1 MGKKSKIYKS
11 GLPRNQFKKLINKP
25 SQKIHILPQSL
36 PQESPTSSEPSQN
49 QKIKMLP
56 LINYNLDALKKAN
69 ETLGLSQDQINS
81 LYKRPLRNRRYVNN
95 LTLTKREKKR
105 EMRKMKKE
113 LKQQME
119 DKTKL
124 DITLNPNL
132 HYRNNKLDEDD
143 LIMKNLN
150 KKEKKNKINKT
161 TLGFNFEEMNGL
173 IDDMAEDNEN
183 KLIKENNKNK
193 SSTRNKNQRSLIYT
207 EANELNNV
215 LNNKAFLENPNMTMK
230 MQIQEQQK
238 IKERNEKIR
247 EEFNQKY
254 NLLNL
259 K

>member
-11 GLPRNQFKKLINKP
+11 GLPRNQIKKQNKQINKI
-25 SQKIHILPQSL
+25 QNNQQINIKQDNII
-36 PQESPTSSEPSQN
+36 SEPLKNSN
-49 QKIKMLP
+49 IKYIPM
-56 LINYNLDALKKAN
+56 INYNIDALKKAN

-81 LYKRPLRNRRYVNN
+81 LYKHPLRNRRYVNN

-105 EMRKMKKE
+105 ELRKMKKE
-113 LKQQME
+113 FKQQME

-132 HYRNNKLDEDD
+132 HFRNTIEQELNSNNK
-143 LIMKNLN
+143 I
-150 KKEKKNKINKT
+150 KKEKNKINKT

-173 IDDMAEDNEN
+173 INDMVEDDEN
-183 KLIKENNKNK
+183 KIYKDNIKNK
-193 SSTRNKNQRSLIYT
+193 SSIRNKNQRNLIYN
-207 EANELNNV
+207 EANEINNI
-215 LNNKAFLENPNMTMK
+215 LNNKEFIDNPNITLK
-230 MQIQEQQK
+230 TKIQEQQK
-238 IKERNEKIR
+238 IKERNEKIK

>member
-11 GLPRNQFKKLINKP
+11 GLPRNQIKKQNKQINKI
-25 SQKIHILPQSL
+25 QNNQQINIKQDNII
-36 PQESPTSSEPSQN
+36 SEPLKNSN
-49 QKIKMLP
+49 IKYIPM
-56 LINYNLDALKKAN
+56 INYNIDALKKAN

-81 LYKRPLRNRRYVNN
+81 LYKHPLRNRRYVNN

-105 EMRKMKKE
+105 ELRKMKKE

-132 HYRNNKLDEDD
+132 HFRNTIEQELNSNNK
-143 LIMKNLN
+143 I
-150 KKEKKNKINKT
+150 KKEKNKINKT

-173 IDDMAEDNEN
+173 INDMVEDDEN
-183 KLIKENNKNK
+183 KIYKENIKNK
-193 SSTRNKNQRSLIYT
+193 SSIRNKNQRNLIYN
-207 EANELNNV
+207 EANEINNI
-215 LNNKAFLENPNMTMK
+215 LNNKEFIENPNIAQKTR
-230 MQIQEQQK
+230 IQEQQK
-238 IKERNEKIR
+238 IKERNEKIK

>member
-1 MGKKSKIYKS
+1 MILNIKSILILLLIQEKKQNK
-11 GLPRNQFKKLINKP
+11 QINKI
-25 SQKIHILPQSL
+25 QNNQQINIKQDNII
-36 PQESPTSSEPSQN
+36 SEPLKNSN
-49 QKIKMLP
+49 IKYIPM
-56 LINYNLDALKKAN
+56 INYNIDALKKAN

-81 LYKRPLRNRRYVNN
+81 LYKHPLRNRRYVNN

-105 EMRKMKKE
+105 ELRKMKKE

-132 HYRNNKLDEDD
+132 HFRNTIEQELNSNNK
-143 LIMKNLN
+143 I
-150 KKEKKNKINKT
+150 KKEKNKINKT

-173 IDDMAEDNEN
+173 INDMVEDDEN
-183 KLIKENNKNK
+183 KIYKENIKNK
-193 SSTRNKNQRSLIYT
+193 SSIRNKNQRNLIYN
-207 EANELNNV
+207 EANEINNI
-215 LNNKAFLENPNMTMK
+215 LNNKEFIENPNITLK
-230 MQIQEQQK
+230 TRIQEQQK

>member
-11 GLPRNQFKKLINKP
+11 GLPRNQIKKQNKQINKI
-25 SQKIHILPQSL
+25 QNNQQINIKQDNII
-36 PQESPTSSEPSQN
+36 SEPLKNSN
-49 QKIKMLP
+49 IKYIPM
-56 LINYNLDALKKAN
+56 INYNIDALKKAN

-81 LYKRPLRNRRYVNN
+81 LYKHPLRNRRYVNN

-105 EMRKMKKE
+105 ELRKMKKE

-132 HYRNNKLDEDD
+132 HFRNTIEQELNSNNK
-143 LIMKNLN
+143 I
-150 KKEKKNKINKT
+150 KKEKNKINKT

-173 IDDMAEDNEN
+173 INDMVEDDEN
-183 KLIKENNKNK
+183 KIYKENIKNKN
-193 SSTRNKNQRSLIYT
+193 SIRNKNQRNLIYN
-207 EANELNNV
+207 EANEINNI
-215 LNNKAFLENPNMTMK
+215 LNNKEFIENPNITLK
-230 MQIQEQQK
+230 TRIQEQQK

>member
-1 MGKKSKIYKS
+1 M
-11 GLPRNQFKKLINKP
+11 
-25 SQKIHILPQSL
+25 
-36 PQESPTSSEPSQN
+36 
-49 QKIKMLP
+49 
-56 LINYNLDALKKAN
+56 INYNIDALKKAN

-81 LYKRPLRNRRYVNN
+81 LYKHPLRNRRYVNN

-105 EMRKMKKE
+105 ELRKMKKE

-132 HYRNNKLDEDD
+132 HFRNTIEQELNSNNK
-143 LIMKNLN
+143 I
-150 KKEKKNKINKT
+150 KKEKNKINKT

-173 IDDMAEDNEN
+173 INDMVEDDEN
-183 KLIKENNKNK
+183 KIYKENIKNK
-193 SSTRNKNQRSLIYT
+193 SSIRNKNQRNLIY
-207 EANELNNV
+207 NETNEINNI
-215 LNNKAFLENPNMTMK
+215 LNNKEFIDNPNITLK
-230 MQIQEQQK
+230 TKIQEQQK
-238 IKERNEKIR
+238 IKERNEKIK

>member
-1 MGKKSKIYKS
+1 M
-11 GLPRNQFKKLINKP
+11 
-25 SQKIHILPQSL
+25 
-36 PQESPTSSEPSQN
+36 
-49 QKIKMLP
+49 
-56 LINYNLDALKKAN
+56 INYNIDALKKAN

-81 LYKRPLRNRRYVNN
+81 LYKHPLRNRRYVNN

-105 EMRKMKKE
+105 ELRKMKKE

-132 HYRNNKLDEDD
+132 HFRNTIEQELNSNNK
-143 LIMKNLN
+143 I
-150 KKEKKNKINKT
+150 KKEKNKINKT

-173 IDDMAEDNEN
+173 INDMVEDDEN
-183 KLIKENNKNK
+183 KIYKENIKNK
-193 SSTRNKNQRSLIYT
+193 SSIRNKNQRNLIYN
-207 EANELNNV
+207 EANEINNI
-215 LNNKAFLENPNMTMK
+215 LNNKEFIENPNITLK
-230 MQIQEQQK
+230 TRIQEQQK
-238 IKERNEKIR
+238 IKERNEKIK

>member
-11 GLPRNQFKKLINKP
+11 GLPRNQIKKQNKQINKI
-25 SQKIHILPQSL
+25 QNNQQINIKQDNII
-36 PQESPTSSEPSQN
+36 SEPLKNSN
-49 QKIKMLP
+49 IKYIPM
-56 LINYNLDALKKAN
+56 INYNIDALKKAN

-81 LYKRPLRNRRYVNN
+81 LYKHPLRNRRYVNN

-105 EMRKMKKE
+105 ELRKMKKE
-113 LKQQME
+113 LNQQME

-132 HYRNNKLDEDD
+132 HFRNTIEQELNSNNK
-143 LIMKNLN
+143 I
-150 KKEKKNKINKT
+150 KKEKNKINKT

-173 IDDMAEDNEN
+173 INDMVEDDEN
-183 KLIKENNKNK
+183 KIYKENIKNK
-193 SSTRNKNQRSLIYT
+193 SSIRNKNQRNLIYN
-207 EANELNNV
+207 EANEINNI
-215 LNNKAFLENPNMTMK
+215 LNNKEFIENPNITLK
-230 MQIQEQQK
+230 TRIQEQQK
-238 IKERNEKIR
+238 IKERNEKIK

>member
-1 MGKKSKIYKS
+1 M
-11 GLPRNQFKKLINKP
+11 
-25 SQKIHILPQSL
+25 
-36 PQESPTSSEPSQN
+36 
-49 QKIKMLP
+49 
-56 LINYNLDALKKAN
+56 INYNIDALKKAN

-81 LYKRPLRNRRYVNN
+81 LYKHPLRNRRYVNN

-105 EMRKMKKE
+105 ELRKMKKE

-132 HYRNNKLDEDD
+132 HFRNTIEQELNSNNK
-143 LIMKNLN
+143 I
-150 KKEKKNKINKT
+150 KKEKNKINKT

-173 IDDMAEDNEN
+173 INDMVEDDEN
-183 KLIKENNKNK
+183 KIYKENIKNK
-193 SSTRNKNQRSLIYT
+193 SSIRNKNQRNLIYN
-207 EANELNNV
+207 EANEINNI
-215 LNNKAFLENPNMTMK
+215 LNNKEFIENPNITLK
-230 MQIQEQQK
+230 TRIQEQQK

>member
-1 MGKKSKIYKS
+1 M
-11 GLPRNQFKKLINKP
+11 
-25 SQKIHILPQSL
+25 
-36 PQESPTSSEPSQN
+36 
-49 QKIKMLP
+49 
-56 LINYNLDALKKAN
+56 INYNIDALKKAN

-81 LYKRPLRNRRYVNN
+81 LYKHPLRNRRYVNN

-105 EMRKMKKE
+105 ELRKMKKE

-132 HYRNNKLDEDD
+132 HFRNTIEQELNSNNK
-143 LIMKNLN
+143 I
-150 KKEKKNKINKT
+150 KKEKNKINKT

-173 IDDMAEDNEN
+173 INDMVEDDEN
-183 KLIKENNKNK
+183 KLYKENIKNK
-193 SSTRNKNQRSLIYT
+193 SSIRNKNQRNLIYN
-207 EANELNNV
+207 EANEINNI
-215 LNNKAFLENPNMTMK
+215 LNNKEFIENPNITLK
-230 MQIQEQQK
+230 TIIQEQQK
-238 IKERNEKIR
+238 IKERNEKIK

>member
-1 MGKKSKIYKS
+1 MGKTNKLYKS
-11 GLPRNQFKKLINKP
+11 GLPRNQFKKSFQKPIPKTKIIPQTLP
-25 SQKIHILPQSL
+25 SQPNSITKPKQKLIIPQ
-36 PQESPTSSEPSQN
+36 
-49 QKIKMLP
+49 
-56 LINYNLDALKKAN
+56 INYNLDALKKAN
-69 ETLGLSQDQINS
+69 ETLGLSQDEINS
-81 LYKRPLRNRRYVNN
+81 LYTRPLRNRRYVNN

-113 LKQQME
+113 LKKEME

-132 HYRNNKLDEDD
+132 HFRNKMEEED
-143 LIMKNLN
+143 LLQNNLN

-173 IDDMAEDNEN
+173 IDDLVEDNEKN
-183 KLIKENNKNK
+183 ILKENNKNK
-193 SSTRNKNQRSLIYT
+193 SSMRNKNQRKLIYN
-207 EANELNNV
+207 EANEISNV
-215 LNNKAFLENPNMTMK
+215 LNNKEFLSNPNETLK

-238 IKERNEKIR
+238 IKERNDKIK

>member
-11 GLPRNQFKKLINKP
+11 GLPRNQIKKQNKQINKT
-25 SQKIHILPQSL
+25 QNNQQINIKQDNII
-36 PQESPTSSEPSQN
+36 SEPLKNSN
-49 QKIKMLP
+49 IKYIPM
-56 LINYNLDALKKAN
+56 INYNIDALKKAN

-81 LYKRPLRNRRYVNN
+81 LYKHPLRNRRYVNN

-105 EMRKMKKE
+105 ELRKMKKE

-132 HYRNNKLDEDD
+132 HFRNTIEQELNSNNK
-143 LIMKNLN
+143 I
-150 KKEKKNKINKT
+150 KKEKNKINKT

-173 IDDMAEDNEN
+173 INDMVEDDEN
-183 KLIKENNKNK
+183 KIYKENIKNK
-193 SSTRNKNQRSLIYT
+193 SSIRNKNQRNLIYN
-207 EANELNNV
+207 EANEINNI
-215 LNNKAFLENPNMTMK
+215 LNNKEFIENPNITLK
-230 MQIQEQQK
+230 TRIQEQQK
-238 IKERNEKIR
+238 IKERNEKIK